1 MKRKTGNLKE
11 NKSTENGVVEVGQVE
26 LEVVCCPSDDCREVN
41 EDLKINKNLNEDNS
55 LEGDTKLD
63 EENASEGGMPNQEN
77 MMHQMVGI
85 SNKLKIK
92 VRVMKNITNSKMSK
106 KKKLFAAKKFWV
118 KCGWKKGNTP
128 TRKQFV

>member
-1 MKRKTGNLKE
+1 MIAE
-11 NKSTENGVVEVGQVE
+11 
-26 LEVVCCPSDDCREVN
+26 CREVN

-63 EENASEGGMPNQEN
+63 EENASEGGIPNQEN

-92 VRVMKNITNSKMSK
+92 VRVIKNITNSKMSK
-106 KKKLFAAKKFWV
+106 KKSYL
-118 KCGWKKGNTP
+118 
-128 TRKQFV
+128 R